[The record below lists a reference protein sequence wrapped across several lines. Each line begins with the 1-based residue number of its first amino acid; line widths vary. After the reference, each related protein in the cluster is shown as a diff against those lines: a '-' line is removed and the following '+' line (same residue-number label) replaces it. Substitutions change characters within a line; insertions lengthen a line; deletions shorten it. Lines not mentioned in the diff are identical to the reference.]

1 MKTTII
7 IPCYNQAEY
16 VSDAIESCL
25 QQGALEII
33 VINDGSTDN
42 SKEIIEK
49 YPVKL
54 INQVN
59 KGLPSARN
67 TGLMN
72 AKGEYILP
80 LDADDILVDGA
91 LKKMEQYIEEYS
103 IVAPSFKC
111 FGEHNNVVLLA
122 ETELSHFAEANRI
135 GYFSLY
141 RKEDALAIGGY
152 SPRMLQGYEDY
163 HFWINML
170 TSGASIKVLQD
181 ILVLYRTKKHSMIH
195 DAQKHH
201 DSLMGQ
207 IKKDFPNLY
216 EN

>member
-7 IPCYNQAEY
+7 IPCYNQGEY

-25 QQGALEII
+25 DQGAHEII

-42 SKEIIEK
+42 SREIIEK

-72 AKGEYILP
+72 ATGDFILP
-80 LDADDILVDGA
+80 LDADDMLVEGA
-91 LKKMEQYIEEYS
+91 LKKMEAEIGS
-103 IVAPSFKC
+103 ADILAPSFKC
-111 FGEHNNVVLLA
+111 FGEHNNVVLLSD
-122 ETELSHFAEANRI
+122 TKLSHFAEANRI

-141 RKEDALAIGGY
+141 RREKSVAIGGY

-163 HFWINML
+163 HFWIDML
-170 TSGASIKVLQD
+170 SNGATLKVISD

-195 DAQKHH
+195 EAQKHH
-201 DSLMGQ
+201 DSLIVQ
-207 IKKDFPNLY
+207 IKKDFPALY